1 MPIIDAHIH
10 LGDNRQTKCY
20 PAECMLAD
28 LAEAG
33 ADGAVVFGFP
43 EDMYRIADTPESRA
57 AANAHV
63 LKTAAAHPHVYPFYF
78 VWNDFVIPDNLADYV
93 GIKWH
98 RHSDEPEYNY
108 EDPRCEAFIR
118 AAADLRMPVTLEEEF
133 HHTAAFIER
142 VKGSGLAVII
152 PHMGMLNGGHGLMA
166 ELFGKE
172 GVYFDTSCAPAEV
185 IGSFLRQLSPERII
199 FGSDVSGTSEP
210 FFNFPKV
217 ERQKVE
223 SLDLTPGEHELIF
236 GENVLRLIART
247 PAGKVDPR

>member
-10 LGDNRQTKCY
+10 LGENRQTKYY
-20 PAECMLAD
+20 PSERMLAD
-28 LAEAG
+28 LADAD
-33 ADGAVVFGFP
+33 ADGAVVFAFP
-43 EDMYRIADTPESRA
+43 EDIYRIADTPESRA

-63 LKTAAAHPHVYPFYF
+63 LRTAAAHPHVYPFYF
-78 VWNDFVIPDNLADYV
+78 VWSDFVIPDNLADYV

-142 VKGSGLAVII
+142 VNGSGLAVII
-152 PHMGMLNGGHGLMA
+152 PHMGMLNGGPGPMA
-166 ELFGKE
+166 EFFGQQQ
-172 GVYFDTSCAPAEV
+172 VYFDTSCAPAAV
-185 IGSFLRQLSPERII
+185 IGSFLSQVSPERII

-210 FFNFPKV
+210 FFNFPRV
-217 ERQKVE
+217 ERRKVE
-223 SLDLTPGEHELIF
+223 SLNLAPAELELVL
-236 GENVLRLIART
+236 GENILRLIART
-247 PAGKVDPR
+247 PAGAAGLA